1 MRASF
6 VKFMTAA
13 GLGWAVLAS
22 GGVQAAEATHDFP
35 ETHWSFESIFGT
47 YDRGAQQRGFLVYK
61 NVCASC
67 HGLRLV
73 AYRNLMEIG
82 IGEEE
87 VKAIAAEYLVTD
99 GPDENGEMFD
109 RPATPA
115 DRFVSPFPNDN
126 AARASNNGALPPD
139 LSLIAKARIGGPD
152 YLHALLIG
160 YEEAPAGVEVREG
173 LYYNKF
179 FPGHQ
184 IAMPP
189 PLFED
194 GVEYPDGTP
203 ATVEQMA
210 EDVTHFLA
218 WAAEPNLEA
227 RHRTGVKVILFLLA
241 LTALAY
247 AVKRKVWADVH

>member
-6 VKFMTAA
+6 VKFTAAA
-13 GLGWAVLAS
+13 GLGWALLVA
-22 GGVQAAEATHDFP
+22 GTAQAAEPGAELPDI
-35 ETHWSFESIFGT
+35 HWSFESIFGT

-61 NVCASC
+61 QVCASC

-73 AYRNLMEIG
+73 AYRNLMDIG

-109 RPATPA
+109 RAATPA

-126 AARASNNGALPPD
+126 AARASNNGAFPPD
-139 LSLIAKARIGGPD
+139 LTLIAKARIGGPD

-173 LYYNKF
+173 LYYNKY

-227 RHRTGVKVILFLLA
+227 RHRMGVKVILFLLA

-247 AVKRKVWADVH
+247 AVKRKVWANVH

>member
-1 MRASF
+1 
-6 VKFMTAA
+6 
-13 GLGWAVLAS
+13 
-22 GGVQAAEATHDFP
+22 
-35 ETHWSFESIFGT
+35 
-47 YDRGAQQRGFLVYK
+47 
-61 NVCASC
+61 
-67 HGLRLV
+67 
-73 AYRNLMEIG
+73 MEIG